1 MRMHAM
7 QNGRRAWAGG
17 LRLGFWLAG
26 IAALAAMAAMSPALS
41 APPAPPG
48 ASPSLTSPSPAS
60 PSAEGAPS
68 AVASLATAAV
78 APPAGAASPASG
90 AAPGAPGTT
99 PAAATIAIRT
109 GKLLDGRGRALAGVT
124 VVVAGSRIASAQSG
138 EPAGSAGRARAA
150 APVTYDLRGLTVLP
164 GGIDTHV
171 HIGWHFGADGRSREG
186 AGAPE
191 LAAQSAFYAA
201 ENAVAT
207 VRGGVTTVQSL
218 GAAEDRDLREAL
230 ARGIIPGPRLLTSLT
245 PIDQDTGPPEAI
257 RAAVR
262 KLAADGAD
270 VVKVFASKS
279 IRDGGAPTLSQE
291 QLDAACGEARAHGMR
306 SAVHAHGVE
315 SVRRAVLAGCGSIE
329 HGVLLDAASLRLMAE
344 HGTYFDP
351 NLDLVFRNY
360 FENQDR
366 FIGIGNYTAEG
377 FAQMHKAVPR
387 ALAVFRQAL
396 TTPGLKIVFGTD
408 ALAGAHGRNFE
419 ELVYRV
425 EQGGQDAMA
434 AIVSATSLAA
444 ESLRLGD
451 RIGAIAP
458 GYEADLIAVDGDPLR
473 DIQALRR
480 VVWVMKSGRVVKNE
494 IHGR

>member
-1 MRMHAM
+1 MRMCPE
-7 QNGRRAWAGG
+7 QSRRRARIGS
-17 LRLGFWLAG
+17 LLLVSC
-26 IAALAAMAAMSPALS
+26 LAAMAAALAPARSLPQARSSPRAAS
-41 APPAPPG
+41 PPAALLAALAPAAPVLPP
-48 ASPSLTSPSPAS
+48 ARPAS
-60 PSAEGAPS
+60 PSAVAAPG
-68 AVASLATAAV
+68 
-78 APPAGAASPASG
+78 PAGASD
-90 AAPGAPGTT
+90 
-99 PAAATIAIRT
+99 PAAAIVIRA
-109 GKLLDGRGRALAGVT
+109 GRLLDGRGKALEDVT
-124 VVVAGSRIASAQSG
+124 VVVAGSRIASVRAG
-138 EPAGSAGRARAA
+138 EPERTGERGRGEGREPGAPGAA
-150 APVTYDLRGLTVLP
+150 APMTYDLRGLTVLP

-171 HIGWHFGADGRSREG
+171 HIGWHFGADGRSRDG
-186 AGAPE
+186 AGPPE
-191 LAAQSAFYAA
+191 SAAQSALYAA

-218 GAAEDRDLREAL
+218 GAAADRDLREAL
-230 ARGIIPGPRLLTSLT
+230 ARGVIPGPRLLTSLT
-245 PIDQDTGPPEAI
+245 PIDEEAGPPEAI

-291 QLDAACGEARAHGMR
+291 QLDAACGEARAHGLR
-306 SAVHAHGVE
+306 SAVHAHGIE

-329 HGVLLDAASLRLMAE
+329 HGVLLDAASLRLIAE
-344 HGTYFDP
+344 RGAYFDP

-366 FIGIGNYTAEG
+366 FIGIGNYTAAG
-377 FAQMHKAVPR
+377 FAQMRKAVPR

-396 TTPGLKIVFGTD
+396 ATPGLKVVFGTD

-425 EQGGQDAMA
+425 EQGGQDPMA

-451 RIGAIAP
+451 RIGTVAP
-458 GYEADLIAVDGDPLR
+458 GYDADLIAVEGDPRR
-473 DIQALRR
+473 DIRSLLR

-494 IHGR
+494 IRAR

>member
-1 MRMHAM
+1 MRMSAVVES
-7 QNGRRAWAGG
+7 RSRAWVAGG
-17 LRLGFWLAG
+17 LLLLGSWLAG
-26 IAALAAMAAMSPALS
+26 LMALSPAQS
-41 APPAPPG
+41 APPPPPAP
-48 ASPSLTSPSPAS
+48 
-60 PSAEGAPS
+60 GAPS
-68 AVASLATAAV
+68 L
-78 APPAGAASPASG
+78 ASG
-90 AAPGAPGTT
+90 SSSFARAAPGAPGT
-99 PAAATIAIRT
+99 PPPAATIVLRA
-109 GKLLDGRGRALAGVT
+109 GSLLDGRGKALADVT
-124 VVVAGSRIASAQSG
+124 VVVAGSRIASVRSG
-138 EPAGSAGRARAA
+138 GPERSGGRDRAGGRAPAA
-150 APVTYDLRGLTVLP
+150 AGATAPVTHDLRGLTVLP
-164 GGIDTHV
+164 GAIDTHV
-171 HIGWHFGADGRSREG
+171 HIGWHFGADGRSRDG

-191 LAAQSAFYAA
+191 SAAQSALYAA

-218 GAAEDRDLREAL
+218 GAKEDRDLREAL
-230 ARGIIPGPRLLTSLT
+230 ARGSIPGPRLLTSLT
-245 PIDQDTGPPEAI
+245 PIEQETGPPAAI

-291 QLDAACGEARAHGMR
+291 QLDAACGEARAHGLR
-306 SAVHAHGVE
+306 SAVHAHGIE

-329 HGVLLDAASLRLMAE
+329 HGVLLDTASLRLMAE

-360 FENQDR
+360 FENQAR

-377 FAQMHKAVPR
+377 FAQMRKAVPR

-396 TTPGLKIVFGTD
+396 VTPGLKVVFGTD
-408 ALAGAHGRNFE
+408 ALAGAHGRNLE

-425 EQGGQDAMA
+425 EKGGQEPMA

-451 RIGAIAP
+451 RIGTIAP
-458 GYEADLIAVDGDPLR
+458 GYEADLIAVDGDPRQDIRSLLR
-473 DIQALRR
+473 VI
-480 VVWVMKSGRVVKNE
+480 WVMKSGRVVKNE
-494 IHGR
+494 IRGR